1 MLSDVV
7 KFKSKFYRSKWER
20 YEDAKIGTI
29 KLIPDSKYMREL
41 ESDYVK
47 MQSMLYGEV
56 PEFSEIMIMIK
67 ELEKEINTLK

>member
-1 MLSDVV
+1 
-7 KFKSKFYRSKWER
+7 
-20 YEDAKIGTI
+20 
-29 KLIPDSKYMREL
+29 MREL

-67 ELEKEINTLK
+67 ELEKEINTIK